1 MHLQLHRSLI
11 TYAILLFY
19 LCTPMLD
26 SMVCA
31 VCAGNA
37 PFQGEITTS
46 QMKTSYVDVS
56 YSQNGEMQS
65 STTSEQSNKSF
76 CSICANVLMG
86 TEDSSSNL
94 HIIVA
99 QCDSPHAL
107 PAISEL
113 HYSIDKPP
121 QNLLV

>member
-1 MHLQLHRSLI
+1 MFLQIHRSLI

-26 SMVCA
+26 IMVCA
-31 VCAGNA
+31 VCLGNA

-46 QMKTSYVDVS
+46 QMKTPYVDVS

-65 STTSEQSNKSF
+65 STTSEQGNKSF
-76 CSICANVLMG
+76 CSICASVLMG
-86 TEDSSSNL
+86 AEDSSSNL

-99 QCDSPHAL
+99 QCDSPRAL